1 MTDKPQSTLQQFIR
15 YVGIGGVSFVLDFAT
30 LTLVVSHLHA
40 SVLTGA
46 TAGFLVGATVNYLL
60 CLYFVFSARTLRQ
73 HRMVEFWIFVLIGVI
88 GLGIN
93 DTIIYACHSWLPALD
108 YRAGKFIAAA
118 VVLIFNFTFRKLI
131 LFNNRR
137 SDSAVQVEV
146 AAPLQQLP

>member
-1 MTDKPQSTLQQFIR
+1 MNGKPQSTLQQFIR
-15 YVGIGGVSFVLDFAT
+15 YIGIGGIAFVFDFAT
-30 LTLVVSHLHA
+30 LTLVVGTLHG
-40 SVLTGA
+40 SVLAGA

-60 CLYFVFSARTLRQ
+60 CLYFVFAARSLKQ
-73 HRMVEFWIFVLIGVI
+73 HRMAEFWIFVLIGVI

-93 DTIIYACHSWLPALD
+93 DAIIYGCHKWMPGLD
-108 YRAGKFIAAA
+108 YRAGKFVAAA
-118 VVLIFNFTFRKLI
+118 VVLVFNFTFRKII